1 MCKNKN
7 DGGKNLRGPFQ
18 LIIHLVHP
26 DLRDYS
32 RLKKKGEQFEG
43 GRGGWRRAFKHAEE
57 CKAAEMR
64 CINSGKQR
72 KFIYALSTA
81 RYKLRASNGV
91 PPILFH
97 PGKVPCASPS
107 PSPSPRC
114 MHLFHSFFR
123 FYPGCKLSGND
134 LIVKRVSQCA
144 IYPTIPLMESASNR
158 GTVLSILF
166 FLQ

>member
-32 RLKKKGEQFEG
+32 RLKEKGEQFEG
-43 GRGGWRRAFKHAEE
+43 GTGGWRRVFKHAEE

-97 PGKVPCASPS
+97 PGKVPCAFPPPPLPS
-107 PSPSPRC
+107 LYAFISFLFSFLPGLQIIGERFNC
-114 MHLFHSFFR
+114 KARLAMRHLSDDSFNGIR
-123 FYPGCKLSGND
+123 
-134 LIVKRVSQCA
+134 I
-144 IYPTIPLMESASNR
+144 E
-158 GTVLSILF
+158 
-166 FLQ
+166 